1 LGVACADKASA
12 DSEISG
18 SPAAWRF
25 VRRFPRRVES
35 VFDNEVSTSLI
46 IILHILFG
54 FPQRHLQLRYFGIAP

>member
-1 LGVACADKASA
+1 MGTMCGDKASA

-18 SPAAWRF
+18 SPAAWCF
-25 VRRFPRRVES
+25 ARRFPRRVES

-54 FPQRHLQLRYFGIAP
+54 FPQRHLQPRYFGITL